1 MSDSTPFTTL
11 PDISAGLEPV
21 ISYEYKRSYVPGV
34 GFTQEQLANAT
45 SSLTAPIAPPCGG
58 EIPVTA
64 GVSAIGSY
72 WATLKFKKV
81 HALAVQPT
89 RAHPTDSGLDLVS
102 VETLSL
108 APGAFHAY
116 DTGIQLELP
125 AGYEGQVRPRSG
137 LAAKKG
143 VTVLNAPGTIDT
155 AYTGNVK
162 VILINHGPGTVD
174 IKAGDRIA
182 QLVVAPV
189 SLMECVEVTE
199 VAETDRGAN
208 GLGSTGV

>member
-1 MSDSTPFTTL
+1 MSDFTNTTTPAIT
-11 PDISAGLEPV
+11 
-21 ISYEYKRSYVPGV
+21 
-34 GFTQEQLANAT
+34 
-45 SSLTAPIAPPCGG
+45 PPCGG
-58 EIPVTA
+58 EVPTPTIEFTGWIAPV
-64 GVSAIGSY
+64 
-72 WATLKFKKV
+72 LKFKKV
-81 HALAVQPT
+81 HPAAVQPT

-125 AGYEGQVRPRSG
+125 AGFEGQVRPRSG

-143 VTVLNAPGTIDT
+143 ITVLNAPGTIDT

-182 QLVVAPV
+182 QLVIAPV
-189 SLMECVEVTE
+189 SLMECVEVKE
-199 VAETDRGAN
+199 VTETDRGAN

>member
-1 MSDSTPFTTL
+1 MPQFCEHANECPNMCPCEASCYCKTHTRSTAQSFTATL
-11 PDISAGLEPV
+11 KLSPASPQ
-21 ISYEYKRSYVPGV
+21 YV
-34 GFTQEQLANAT
+34 
-45 SSLTAPIAPPCGG
+45 
-58 EIPVTA
+58 
-64 GVSAIGSY
+64 
-72 WATLKFKKV
+72 LKFKKV

-143 VTVLNAPGTIDT
+143 VTVLNAPGTIDA

-182 QLVVAPV
+182 QLVIAPV
-189 SLMECVEVTE
+189 SLMECMEVTE
-199 VAETDRGAN
+199 VATTDRGSN

>member
-1 MSDSTPFTTL
+1 MSNSTTQQVAMTCNPCVEL
-11 PDISAGLEPV
+11 PYNVE
-21 ISYEYKRSYVPGV
+21 
-34 GFTQEQLANAT
+34 
-45 SSLTAPIAPPCGG
+45 PPCGG
-58 EIPVTA
+58 EVPTPSPEFIGYATKQVW
-64 GVSAIGSY
+64 SAP
-72 WATLKFKKV
+72 TLKFKKV
-81 HALAVQPT
+81 HPAAVQPT

-143 VTVLNAPGTIDT
+143 ITVLNAPGTIDT

-199 VAETDRGAN
+199 VSETDRGAN

>member
-1 MSDSTPFTTL
+1 MSDSTIQQIAVTYNPCVELPCNTTTTG
-11 PDISAGLEPV
+11 D
-21 ISYEYKRSYVPGV
+21 
-34 GFTQEQLANAT
+34 
-45 SSLTAPIAPPCGG
+45 SSTVFVAAPPCGG
-58 EIPVTA
+58 EIPRTT
-64 GVSAIGSY
+64 GVSAVSHY

-81 HALAVQPT
+81 HPAAVQPT

-143 VTVLNAPGTIDT
+143 VTVLNSPGTIDT

-182 QLVVAPV
+182 QLVIAPV